1 MKQESSRHKFD
12 RTRLVAN
19 VVAGLQLSWQ
29 AAPAALLGVAGLAVL
44 SSVIPTAEVWLS
56 KRLVDGVVSA
66 RRAAPLSTDLW
77 LTVAVM
83 GLLAALQRALSGIE
97 GYRRDLYTEW
107 VRQEAELRLAAKTA
121 SVDLGRFD
129 DPDWHDRMARAGRE
143 VGWRTTNLAYTSI
156 GLGGSLLTLGGLL
169 GLLLA
174 IGPALVGLALLSV
187 LPVLL
192 LTLATGGA
200 AAWLSVGAPPDWR
213 GAALLPAEL
222 PLAWLL
228 NFLMSTAIGLLA
240 FVAEDTTAFEWIY
253 NKLLLVAGGVL
264 IPLDFFPEWLRGAAG
279 LLPFASTTYTPAH
292 LFVRPDRGAIELLAV
307 QVAWI
312 GVLGGATWAL
322 YRHGLRRLVVNGG

>member
-1 MKQESSRHKFD
+1 MEVLWAPARKYVAISRIQLCASLVYPLDAAGRAISIVLFLVVFLHLWRATYQGAGRPAGGLSLRD
-12 RTRLVAN
+12 VVWYLAIAEVVMLSQPRT
-19 VVAGLQLSWQ
+19 
-29 AAPAALLGVAGLAVL
+29 AALLAQAVKDGSIAYQLARPYRFL
-44 SSVIPTAEVWLS
+44 LFH
-56 KRLVDGVVSA
+56 
-66 RRAAPLSTDLW
+66 
-77 LTVAVM
+77 
-83 GLLAALQRALSGIE
+83 LAA
-97 GYRRDLYTEW
+97 
-107 VRQEAELRLAAKTA
+107 RLGDT
-121 SVDLGRFD
+121 
-129 DPDWHDRMARAGRE
+129 
-143 VGWRTTNLAYTSI
+143 
-156 GLGGSLLTLGGLL
+156 
-169 GLLLA
+169 
-174 IGPALVGLALLSV
+174 